1 MTTLEPDDEKDQY
14 YLGEILL
21 LATNL
26 PRVMHQSQLINAGK
40 FQHHLLTLHHV
51 VFIHTSFQGGIFMA
65 VTCPKGKCEPAIS
78 CISSPA
84 TDSVGF
90 V

>member
-21 LATNL
+21 LVTNL

-40 FQHHLLTLHHV
+40 FQHHPLTLHHV
-51 VFIHTSFQGGIFMA
+51 VFIHTSFQGGDIYG
-65 VTCPKGKCEPAIS
+65 CNLSKGEMRASDILY
-78 CISSPA
+78 IVSSH
-84 TDSVGF
+84 
-90 V
+90 